1 MHIVNC
7 YGNEKPFKTEDLK
20 SGYVFSQP
28 DTREM
33 QDEDFLNPAF
43 LWVERGRYLWDLKN
57 DKNSKS
63 CAACHGL
70 VENMKGIST
79 VYPKYSSQQQKII
92 NLEQRINLCRKNKL
106 QSDSYKAE
114 SKELLSLSALIS
126 LQSRGMKMNINID
139 GKAKKWFE
147 KGKKLYFKKIGQMN
161 LACNQCHDLRVGLNL
176 RAEKVSQGHIN
187 GFPSYLLRW
196 NKLASVHRRI
206 QYCNEQARANLLP
219 IFSDDYNA
227 LQLYIGWRGNGLIL
241 EAPSVRR

>member
-70 VENMKGIST
+70 VENMKGISA

-106 QSDSYKAE
+106 Q
-114 SKELLSLSALIS
+114 
-126 LQSRGMKMNINID
+126 
-139 GKAKKWFE
+139 
-147 KGKKLYFKKIGQMN
+147 
-161 LACNQCHDLRVGLNL
+161 
-176 RAEKVSQGHIN
+176 
-187 GFPSYLLRW
+187 
-196 NKLASVHRRI
+196 
-206 QYCNEQARANLLP
+206 
-219 IFSDDYNA
+219 
-227 LQLYIGWRGNGLIL
+227 
-241 EAPSVRR
+241 